1 MYAVYIPLWNY
12 KIQIYTKYTIYN
24 IDVSIIICTFAW
36 LLNLTYINNNKKSKM
51 KQLNNI
57 RQFSVILLLLSLLP
71 LCVQAQ
77 TTESKEYTIVN
88 NVDDLSDG
96 DHIIIVSKFQS
107 KAMTDTVNIS
117 SIKNQR
123 LKSTY
128 ITLSN
133 DQTIAYTNVESAD
146 FTLEKTNGK
155 FNIRSNS
162 GKYVTNVA
170 DKKDDKAVNLSDE
183 ISETTEAEISFDND
197 KANILYAKPSSK
209 YLCYLRV
216 PQMFAMNESSS
227 SEESYKV
234 YIYKLY
240 SKIKTKTRISFG
252 EEAKDTYNIT
262 YGTTD
267 FVSPKANI
275 YADNTIMS
283 DAEISYTSSNTTIA
297 TVDNDGNVTIN
308 NNNQYGETTITASY
322 LGDDNHY
329 ACDASYTIKVTEKKK
344 TTTELSFGEGIDHQT
359 IIVKVNEEDS
369 FAGAKAILSPVDNGE
384 VTYSSSDENVATV
397 DNEGKI
403 CLYNI
408 GETVISAIYAG
419 NETYAASSTYY
430 RLQYRGERIVF
441 SSEFNSFKNLGTS
454 ESYNKGAYYFTDSL
468 SNPYRWDIG
477 EGRCTTVKNGV
488 LEIKRQSQ
496 AKFHEITAPNG
507 YKVTAIYYHKSP
519 IRFTIKANNKEMEP
533 KPERCGKLSEKEGTG
548 YKVTAE
554 IIRFTI
560 KANNK
565 EMEPKPERCGKLS
578 EKEGT
583 GYKVTAEINSNATF
597 AIIPNPNAYISRIQI
612 DINPIFNI
620 TLDESEEN
628 NKIIDAHKGEI
639 VNALPMRTLVAD
651 KWNTFC
657 LPFNISLEN
666 GKLCGVEAEV
676 REYDR
681 MEGDVMMFK
690 EAKEIVAGRSY
701 LIRPKGENITFKRFD
716 NIRLTGPELEQ
727 SGDESFYMIGTYS
740 NRTFSEEESSQYLF
754 LNANAEFKHPKPGT
768 TMKGMRAYFYCS
780 PDVQAS
786 QMKVGFTDNS
796 TDIKDIEQNNMQ
808 TNSQRIHTINGT
820 YVGTDKAALPK
831 GIYIIGGK
839 KYIK

>member
-1 MYAVYIPLWNY
+1 
-12 KIQIYTKYTIYN
+12 
-24 IDVSIIICTFAW
+24 
-36 LLNLTYINNNKKSKM
+36 M

-88 NVDDLSDG
+88 NVDDLSEG
-96 DHIIIVSKFQS
+96 DHIIIVSKFHS
-107 KAMTDTVNIS
+107 KAMTETVNIS

-123 LKSTY
+123 LESTK
-128 ITLSN
+128 ITLN
-133 DQTIAYTNVESAD
+133 EDKTIAYTNVESAD

-197 KANILYAKPSSK
+197 KANILYAKPSTKFLYCISGS
-209 YLCYLRV
+209 
-216 PQMFAMNESSS
+216 QMFAMNESPSS
-227 SEESYKV
+227 ADSYKV

-240 SKIKTKTRISFG
+240 SKTKTRISFG

-267 FVSPKANI
+267 FVSPKANV

-322 LGDDNHY
+322 LGDGNHY
-329 ACDASYTIKVTEKKK
+329 ACSASYTIKVTEKKK
-344 TTTELSFGEGIDHQT
+344 TTTKLSFGEGIDHQT
-359 IIVKVNEEDS
+359 IVVKVNEEDS
-369 FAGAKAILSPVDNGE
+369 FAGAKAILSPVDNGD

-408 GETVISAIYAG
+408 GETVISANYAG
-419 NETYAASSTYY
+419 NETYAACSTYY

-441 SSEFNSFKNLGTS
+441 SSEFNSFINLGTS

-554 IIRFTI
+554 I
-560 KANNK
+560 K
-565 EMEPKPERCGKLS
+565 
-578 EKEGT
+578 
-583 GYKVTAEINSNATF
+583 SNATF

-639 VNALPMRTLVAD
+639 VNALPLRTLVAD

-716 NIRLTGPELEQ
+716 NVRLTGPELEK

-754 LNANAEFKHPKPGT
+754 LNANAEFRHPKAGT

-786 QMKVGFTDNS
+786 QMKVGFTENS
-796 TDIKDIEQNNMQ
+796 TDIKDIEQNNIQ
-808 TNSQRIHTINGT
+808 ANSQRIYSINGT
-820 YVGTDKAALPK
+820 YVGTDKSALPK

>member
-117 SIKNQR
+117 TIKYQR
-123 LKSTY
+123 LETTK
-128 ITLSN
+128 ITLS
-133 DQTIAYTNVESAD
+133 DDKTIAYTNVESAD
-146 FTLEKTNGK
+146 FTLVKTNGK
-155 FNIRSNS
+155 FNIRSNN

-183 ISETTEAEISFDND
+183 RSETTEAEISFDND

-209 YLCYLRV
+209 CLCYLRV
-216 PQMFAMNESSS
+216 SEMFAMNELSS

-267 FVSPKANI
+267 FVSPKANV

-297 TVDNDGNVTIN
+297 TVDKDGNVTIN
-308 NNNQYGETTITASY
+308 NNNQYGETTITSSY

-329 ACDASYTIKVTEKKK
+329 ACSASYTIKVSEKEKI
-344 TTTELSFGEGIDHQT
+344 TTNLSFGEGIDNQT
-359 IIVKVNEEDS
+359 IVVKVNEEDS
-369 FAGAKAILSPVDNGE
+369 FAGDKAILSPVENGD

-403 CLYNI
+403 RLYNI
-408 GETVISAIYAG
+408 GETVISANYAG

-441 SSEFNSFKNLGTS
+441 SSEFNSFINLGTS
-454 ESYNKGAYYFTDSL
+454 KSYNKGTYNFTDSL

-554 IIRFTI
+554 I
-560 KANNK
+560 
-565 EMEPKPERCGKLS
+565 
-578 EKEGT
+578 
-583 GYKVTAEINSNATF
+583 NSNATF

-639 VNALPMRTLVAD
+639 VNALPLRTLVAD

-690 EAKEIVAGRSY
+690 DAKEIVAGRSY

-831 GIYIIGGK
+831 GIYIINGK

>member
-1 MYAVYIPLWNY
+1 
-12 KIQIYTKYTIYN
+12 
-24 IDVSIIICTFAW
+24 
-36 LLNLTYINNNKKSKM
+36 M

-88 NVDDLSDG
+88 NVDDLSEG
-96 DHIIIVSKFQS
+96 DHIIIVSKFHS
-107 KAMTDTVNIS
+107 KAMTETVNIS

-123 LKSTY
+123 LESTK
-128 ITLSN
+128 ITLN
-133 DQTIAYTNVESAD
+133 EDKTIAYTNVESAD

-197 KANILYAKPSSK
+197 KANILYAKPSTKFLYCISGS
-209 YLCYLRV
+209 
-216 PQMFAMNESSS
+216 QMFAMNESPSS
-227 SEESYKV
+227 ADSYKV

-240 SKIKTKTRISFG
+240 SKTKTRISFG

-267 FVSPKANI
+267 FVSPKANV

-322 LGDDNHY
+322 LGDGNHY
-329 ACDASYTIKVTEKKK
+329 ACSASYTIKVTEKKK
-344 TTTELSFGEGIDHQT
+344 TTTKLSFGEGIDHQT
-359 IIVKVNEEDS
+359 IVVKVNEEDS
-369 FAGAKAILSPVDNGE
+369 FAGAKAILSPVDNGD

-403 CLYNI
+403 RLYNI
-408 GETVISAIYAG
+408 GETVISANYAG
-419 NETYAASSTYY
+419 NETYAACSTYY

-441 SSEFNSFKNLGTS
+441 SSEFNSFINLGTS

-554 IIRFTI
+554 I
-560 KANNK
+560 
-565 EMEPKPERCGKLS
+565 
-578 EKEGT
+578 
-583 GYKVTAEINSNATF
+583 NSNATF

-639 VNALPMRTLVAD
+639 VNALPLRTLVAD

-676 REYDR
+676 RKYDR

-716 NIRLTGPELEQ
+716 NVRLTGPELEK

-754 LNANAEFKHPKPGT
+754 LNANAEFRHPKAGT

-786 QMKVGFTDNS
+786 QMKVGFTENS
-796 TDIKDIEQNNMQ
+796 TDIKDIEQNNIQ
-808 TNSQRIHTINGT
+808 ANSQRIYSINGT
-820 YVGTDKAALPK
+820 YVGTDKSALPK

-839 KYIK
+839 KYIKLF

>member
-107 KAMTDTVNIS
+107 KAMTETVNIS
-117 SIKNQR
+117 TINNQR
-123 LKSTY
+123 LESTD
-128 ITLSN
+128 ITLN
-133 DQTIAYTNVESAD
+133 EDKTIAYTNVESAD
-146 FTLEKTNGK
+146 FTLVKTNGK

-209 YLCYLRV
+209 YLYYNNFK
-216 PQMFAMNESSS
+216 MFAMSESPSS
-227 SEESYKV
+227 ADSYKIH
-234 YIYKLY
+234 IYKLS
-240 SKIKTKTRISFG
+240 SKVKTRISFG
-252 EEAKDTYNIT
+252 EEANDTYNIT

-267 FVSPKANI
+267 FVSPKANV

-297 TVDNDGNVTIN
+297 TVDKDGNVTIN

-329 ACDASYTIKVTEKKK
+329 ACSSSYTIKVSKKEKI
-344 TTTELSFGEGIDHQT
+344 TTNLSFGEGIDHQT

-369 FAGAKAILSPVDNGE
+369 FAGAKAILSPVENGD

-403 CLYNI
+403 RLYNI
-408 GETVISAIYAG
+408 GETVISANYAG

-519 IRFTIKANNKEMEP
+519 
-533 KPERCGKLSEKEGTG
+533 
-548 YKVTAE
+548 
-554 IIRFTI
+554 IRFTI

>member
-1 MYAVYIPLWNY
+1 MKKL
-12 KIQIYTKYTIYN
+12 KIYRQ
-24 IDVSIIICTFAW
+24 VSIFTF
-36 LLNLTYINNNKKSKM
+36 LL
-51 KQLNNI
+51 
-57 RQFSVILLLLSLLP
+57 LLP
-71 LCVQAQ
+71 LCSLAQ
-77 TTESKEYTIVN
+77 TPEANQYKIVS
-88 NVDDLSDG
+88 DIADLSDG
-96 DHIIIVSKFQS
+96 DHIIIVSKFDS
-107 KAMTDTVNIS
+107 RAMTETVNIS
-117 SIKNQR
+117 TIKYQR
-123 LKSTY
+123 LETTK
-128 ITLSN
+128 ITLS
-133 DQTIAYTNVESAD
+133 DDKTIAYTNVESAD
-146 FTLEKTNGK
+146 FTLVKTNGK
-155 FNIRSNS
+155 FNIRSNN

-183 ISETTEAEISFDND
+183 RSETTEAEISFDND

-209 YLCYLRV
+209 CLCYLRV
-216 PQMFAMNESSS
+216 SEMFAMNELSS

-267 FVSPKANI
+267 FVSPKANV

-297 TVDNDGNVTIN
+297 TVDKDGNVTIN
-308 NNNQYGETTITASY
+308 NNNQYGETTITSSY

-329 ACDASYTIKVTEKKK
+329 ACSASYTIKVSEKEKI
-344 TTTELSFGEGIDHQT
+344 TTNLSFGEGIDNQT
-359 IIVKVNEEDS
+359 IVVKVNEEDS
-369 FAGAKAILSPVDNGE
+369 FAGDKAILSPVENGD

-403 CLYNI
+403 RLYNI
-408 GETVISAIYAG
+408 GETVISANYAG

-441 SSEFNSFKNLGTS
+441 SSEFNSFINLGTS
-454 ESYNKGAYYFTDSL
+454 KSYNKGTYNFTDSL

-554 IIRFTI
+554 I
-560 KANNK
+560 
-565 EMEPKPERCGKLS
+565 
-578 EKEGT
+578 
-583 GYKVTAEINSNATF
+583 NSNATF

-639 VNALPMRTLVAD
+639 VNALPLRTLVAD

-716 NIRLTGPELEQ
+716 NVRLTGPELEK

-786 QMKVGFTDNS
+786 QMKVGFTENS
-796 TDIKDIEQNNMQ
+796 TDIKDIEQNNIQ
-808 TNSQRIHTINGT
+808 ANSQRIYSINGT
-820 YVGTDKAALPK
+820 YVGTDKSALPK

>member
-117 SIKNQR
+117 TIKYQR
-123 LKSTY
+123 LETTK
-128 ITLSN
+128 ITLS
-133 DQTIAYTNVESAD
+133 DDKTIAYTNVESAD
-146 FTLEKTNGK
+146 FTLVKTNGK
-155 FNIRSNS
+155 FNIRSNN

-183 ISETTEAEISFDND
+183 RSETTEAEISFDND

-209 YLCYLRV
+209 CLCYLRV
-216 PQMFAMNESSS
+216 SEMFAMNELSS

-267 FVSPKANI
+267 FVSPKANV

-297 TVDNDGNVTIN
+297 TVDKDGNVTIN
-308 NNNQYGETTITASY
+308 NNNQYGETTITSSY

-329 ACDASYTIKVTEKKK
+329 ACSASYTIKVSEKEKI
-344 TTTELSFGEGIDHQT
+344 TTNLSFGEGIDNQT
-359 IIVKVNEEDS
+359 IVVKVNEEDS
-369 FAGAKAILSPVDNGE
+369 FAGDKAILSPVENGD

-403 CLYNI
+403 RLYNI
-408 GETVISAIYAG
+408 GETVISANYAG

-441 SSEFNSFKNLGTS
+441 SSEFNSFINLGTS
-454 ESYNKGAYYFTDSL
+454 KSYNKGTYNFTDSL

-554 IIRFTI
+554 I
-560 KANNK
+560 
-565 EMEPKPERCGKLS
+565 
-578 EKEGT
+578 
-583 GYKVTAEINSNATF
+583 NSNATF

-639 VNALPMRTLVAD
+639 VNALPLRTLVAD

-657 LPFNISLEN
+657 VPFNISLEN

-716 NIRLTGPELEQ
+716 NVRLTGPELEK

-754 LNANAEFKHPKPGT
+754 LNANAEFRHPKAGT

-786 QMKVGFTDNS
+786 QMKVGFTENS
-796 TDIKDIEQNNMQ
+796 TDIKDIEQNNIQ
-808 TNSQRIHTINGT
+808 ANSQRIYSINGT
-820 YVGTDKAALPK
+820 YVGTDKSALPK

>member
-1 MYAVYIPLWNY
+1 
-12 KIQIYTKYTIYN
+12 
-24 IDVSIIICTFAW
+24 
-36 LLNLTYINNNKKSKM
+36 M

-88 NVDDLSDG
+88 NVDDLSEG
-96 DHIIIVSKFQS
+96 DHIIIVSKFHS
-107 KAMTDTVNIS
+107 KAMTETVNIS

-123 LKSTY
+123 LESTK
-128 ITLSN
+128 ITLN
-133 DQTIAYTNVESAD
+133 EDKTIAYTNVESAD

-197 KANILYAKPSSK
+197 KANILYAKPSTKFLYCISGS
-209 YLCYLRV
+209 
-216 PQMFAMNESSS
+216 QMFAMNESPSS
-227 SEESYKV
+227 ADSYKV

-240 SKIKTKTRISFG
+240 SKTKTRISFG

-267 FVSPKANI
+267 FVSPKANV

-322 LGDDNHY
+322 LGDGNHY
-329 ACDASYTIKVTEKKK
+329 ACSASYTIKVTEKKK
-344 TTTELSFGEGIDHQT
+344 TTTKLSFGEGIDHQT
-359 IIVKVNEEDS
+359 IVVKVNEEDS
-369 FAGAKAILSPVDNGE
+369 FAGAKAILSPVDNGD

-403 CLYNI
+403 RLYNI
-408 GETVISAIYAG
+408 GETVISANYAG
-419 NETYAASSTYY
+419 NETYAACSTYY

-441 SSEFNSFKNLGTS
+441 SSEFNSFINLGTS

-554 IIRFTI
+554 I
-560 KANNK
+560 
-565 EMEPKPERCGKLS
+565 
-578 EKEGT
+578 
-583 GYKVTAEINSNATF
+583 NSNATF

-639 VNALPMRTLVAD
+639 VNALPLRTLVAD

-690 EAKEIVAGRSY
+690 EAKKIVAGRSY

-716 NIRLTGPELEQ
+716 NVRLTGPELEK

-768 TMKGMRAYFYCS
+768 TMKGMRAYFYCA
-780 PDVQAS
+780 PDVHAS
-786 QMKVGFTDNS
+786 QIKVGFSENS

-808 TNSQRIHTINGT
+808 ANSQRIYTINGT
-820 YVGTDKAALPK
+820 YVGTDKSALPK

>member
-1 MYAVYIPLWNY
+1 
-12 KIQIYTKYTIYN
+12 
-24 IDVSIIICTFAW
+24 
-36 LLNLTYINNNKKSKM
+36 M

-117 SIKNQR
+117 TIKYQR
-123 LKSTY
+123 LETTK
-128 ITLSN
+128 ITLS
-133 DQTIAYTNVESAD
+133 DDKTIAYTNVESAD
-146 FTLEKTNGK
+146 FTLVKTNGK
-155 FNIRSNS
+155 FNIRSNN

-183 ISETTEAEISFDND
+183 RSETTEAEISFDND

-209 YLCYLRV
+209 CLCYLRV
-216 PQMFAMNESSS
+216 SEMFAMNELSS

-262 YGTTD
+262 YGNTD
-267 FVSPKANI
+267 FVSPKANV

-297 TVDNDGNVTIN
+297 TVDKDGNVTIN
-308 NNNQYGETTITASY
+308 NNNQYGETTITSSY

-329 ACDASYTIKVTEKKK
+329 ACSASYTIKVSEKEKI
-344 TTTELSFGEGIDHQT
+344 TTNLSFGEGIDNQT
-359 IIVKVNEEDS
+359 IVVKVNEEDS
-369 FAGAKAILSPVDNGE
+369 FAGDKAILSPVENGD

-403 CLYNI
+403 RLYNI
-408 GETVISAIYAG
+408 GETVISANYAG

-441 SSEFNSFKNLGTS
+441 SSEFNSFINLGTS
-454 ESYNKGAYYFTDSL
+454 KSYNKGTYNFTDSL

-554 IIRFTI
+554 I
-560 KANNK
+560 
-565 EMEPKPERCGKLS
+565 
-578 EKEGT
+578 
-583 GYKVTAEINSNATF
+583 NSNATF

-639 VNALPMRTLVAD
+639 VNALPLRTLVAD

-716 NIRLTGPELEQ
+716 NVRLTGPELEK

-754 LNANAEFKHPKPGT
+754 LNANAEFRHPKAGT

-786 QMKVGFTDNS
+786 QMKVGFTENS
-796 TDIKDIEQNNMQ
+796 TDIKDIEQNNIQ
-808 TNSQRIHTINGT
+808 ANSQRIYSINGT
-820 YVGTDKAALPK
+820 YVGTDKSALPK

>member
-1 MYAVYIPLWNY
+1 
-12 KIQIYTKYTIYN
+12 
-24 IDVSIIICTFAW
+24 
-36 LLNLTYINNNKKSKM
+36 M

-88 NVDDLSDG
+88 NVDDLSEG
-96 DHIIIVSKFQS
+96 DHIIIVSKFHS
-107 KAMTDTVNIS
+107 KAMTETVNIS

-123 LKSTY
+123 LESTK
-128 ITLSN
+128 ITLN
-133 DQTIAYTNVESAD
+133 EDKTIAYTNVESAD

-197 KANILYAKPSSK
+197 KANILYAKPSTKFLYCISGS
-209 YLCYLRV
+209 
-216 PQMFAMNESSS
+216 QMFAMNESPSS
-227 SEESYKV
+227 ADSYKV

-267 FVSPKANI
+267 FVSPKANV

-322 LGDDNHY
+322 LGDGNHY
-329 ACDASYTIKVTEKKK
+329 ACSASYTIKVTEKKK
-344 TTTELSFGEGIDHQT
+344 TTTKLSFGEGIDHQT
-359 IIVKVNEEDS
+359 IVVKVNEEDS
-369 FAGAKAILSPVDNGE
+369 FAGAKAILSPVDNGD

-403 CLYNI
+403 RLYNI
-408 GETVISAIYAG
+408 GETVISANYAG
-419 NETYAASSTYY
+419 NETYAACSTYN

-441 SSEFNSFKNLGTS
+441 SSEFNSFINLGTS
-454 ESYNKGAYYFTDSL
+454 ESYNKGTYNFTDSL

-554 IIRFTI
+554 I
-560 KANNK
+560 
-565 EMEPKPERCGKLS
+565 
-578 EKEGT
+578 
-583 GYKVTAEINSNATF
+583 NSNATF

-639 VNALPMRTLVAD
+639 VNALPLRTLVAD

-701 LIRPKGENITFKRFD
+701 LIRPKGENIPFKRFD
-716 NIRLTGPELEQ
+716 NVRLTGPELEK

-740 NRTFSEEESSQYLF
+740 NRTFSKEESSQYLF

-786 QMKVGFTDNS
+786 QMRVGFTNNS
-796 TDIKDIEQNNMQ
+796 TDINDIEQDKIQ
-808 TNSQRIHTINGT
+808 ANSQRIYTINGS
-820 YVGTDKAALPK
+820 YVGTDKSALPK

>member
-1 MYAVYIPLWNY
+1 
-12 KIQIYTKYTIYN
+12 
-24 IDVSIIICTFAW
+24 
-36 LLNLTYINNNKKSKM
+36 M

-88 NVDDLSDG
+88 NVDDLSEG
-96 DHIIIVSKFQS
+96 DHIIIVSKFHS
-107 KAMTDTVNIS
+107 KAMTETVNIS

-123 LKSTY
+123 LESTK
-128 ITLSN
+128 ITLN
-133 DQTIAYTNVESAD
+133 EDKTIAYTNVESAD

-197 KANILYAKPSSK
+197 KAIILYAKPSTKFLYCISGS
-209 YLCYLRV
+209 
-216 PQMFAMNESSS
+216 QMFAMNESPSS
-227 SEESYKV
+227 ADSYKV

-240 SKIKTKTRISFG
+240 SKTKTRISFG

-267 FVSPKANI
+267 FVSPKANV

-322 LGDDNHY
+322 LGDGNHY
-329 ACDASYTIKVTEKKK
+329 ACSASYTIKVTEKKK

-359 IIVKVNEEDS
+359 IVVKVNEEDS
-369 FAGAKAILSPVDNGE
+369 FAGAKAILSPVDNGD

-403 CLYNI
+403 RLYNI
-408 GETVISAIYAG
+408 GETVISANYAG
-419 NETYAASSTYY
+419 NETYAACSTYY

-441 SSEFNSFKNLGTS
+441 SSEFNSFINLGTS

-554 IIRFTI
+554 I
-560 KANNK
+560 
-565 EMEPKPERCGKLS
+565 
-578 EKEGT
+578 
-583 GYKVTAEINSNATF
+583 NSNATF

-639 VNALPMRTLVAD
+639 VNALPLRTLVAD

-716 NIRLTGPELEQ
+716 NVRLTGPELEK

-754 LNANAEFKHPKPGT
+754 LNANAEFRHPKAGT

-786 QMKVGFTDNS
+786 QMKVGFTENS
-796 TDIKDIEQNNMQ
+796 TDIKDIEQNNIQ
-808 TNSQRIHTINGT
+808 ANSQRIYSINGT
-820 YVGTDKAALPK
+820 YVGTDKSALPK

>member
-441 SSEFNSFKNLGTS
+441 SSEFNSFKNLRTS

-519 IRFTIKANNKEMEP
+519 
-533 KPERCGKLSEKEGTG
+533 
-548 YKVTAE
+548 
-554 IIRFTI
+554 IRFTI

-786 QMKVGFTDNS
+786 QMRVGFSENS
-796 TDIKDIEQNNMQ
+796 TDIKDIEQNNIQ
-808 TNSQRIHTINGT
+808 ANSQRIYTINGT
-820 YVGTDKAALPK
+820 YVGTDKSVLPK

>member
-1 MYAVYIPLWNY
+1 MLYIFHCGII

-117 SIKNQR
+117 TIKYQR
-123 LKSTY
+123 LETTK
-128 ITLSN
+128 ITLS
-133 DQTIAYTNVESAD
+133 DDKTIAYTNVELAD
-146 FTLEKTNGK
+146 FTLVKTNGK
-155 FNIRSNS
+155 FNIRSNN

-183 ISETTEAEISFDND
+183 RSETTEAEISFDND

-209 YLCYLRV
+209 CLCYLRV
-216 PQMFAMNESSS
+216 SEMFAMNELSS

-267 FVSPKANI
+267 FVSPKANV

-297 TVDNDGNVTIN
+297 TVDKDGNVTIN
-308 NNNQYGETTITASY
+308 NNNQYGETTITSSY

-329 ACDASYTIKVTEKKK
+329 ACSASYTIKVSEKEKI
-344 TTTELSFGEGIDHQT
+344 TTNLSFGEGIDNQT
-359 IIVKVNEEDS
+359 IVVKVNEEDS
-369 FAGAKAILSPVDNGE
+369 FAGDKAILSPVENGD

-403 CLYNI
+403 RLYNI
-408 GETVISAIYAG
+408 GETVISANYAG

-441 SSEFNSFKNLGTS
+441 SSEFNSFINLGTS
-454 ESYNKGAYYFTDSL
+454 KSYNKGTYNFTDSL

-554 IIRFTI
+554 I
-560 KANNK
+560 
-565 EMEPKPERCGKLS
+565 
-578 EKEGT
+578 
-583 GYKVTAEINSNATF
+583 NSNATF

-639 VNALPMRTLVAD
+639 VNALPLRTLVAD

-716 NIRLTGPELEQ
+716 NVRLTGPELEK

-754 LNANAEFKHPKPGT
+754 LNANAEFRHPKAGT

-786 QMKVGFTDNS
+786 QMKVGFTENS
-796 TDIKDIEQNNMQ
+796 TDIKDIEQNNIQ
-808 TNSQRIHTINGT
+808 ANSQRIYSINGT
-820 YVGTDKAALPK
+820 YVGTDKSALPK

>member
-1 MYAVYIPLWNY
+1 
-12 KIQIYTKYTIYN
+12 
-24 IDVSIIICTFAW
+24 
-36 LLNLTYINNNKKSKM
+36 M

-77 TTESKEYTIVN
+77 TTESKKYTIVN

-96 DHIIIVSKFQS
+96 DHIIIVSKFHS
-107 KAMTDTVNIS
+107 KAMTETVNIS

-123 LKSTY
+123 LESTK
-128 ITLSN
+128 ITLN
-133 DQTIAYTNVESAD
+133 EDKTIAYTNVESAD

-197 KANILYAKPSSK
+197 KANILYAKPSTKFLYCISGS
-209 YLCYLRV
+209 
-216 PQMFAMNESSS
+216 QMFAMNESPSS
-227 SEESYKV
+227 ADSYKV

-267 FVSPKANI
+267 FVSPKANV

-308 NNNQYGETTITASY
+308 NNSQYGETTITASY
-322 LGDDNHY
+322 LGDGNHY
-329 ACDASYTIKVTEKKK
+329 ACSASYTIKVTEKKK
-344 TTTELSFGEGIDHQT
+344 TTTKLSFGEGIDHQT
-359 IIVKVNEEDS
+359 IVVKVNEEDS
-369 FAGAKAILSPVDNGE
+369 FAGAKAILSPVDNGD

-403 CLYNI
+403 RLYNI
-408 GETVISAIYAG
+408 GETVISANYAG
-419 NETYAASSTYY
+419 NETYAACSTYY

-441 SSEFNSFKNLGTS
+441 SSEFNSFINLGTS
-454 ESYNKGAYYFTDSL
+454 ESYNKGTYNFTDSL

-554 IIRFTI
+554 I
-560 KANNK
+560 
-565 EMEPKPERCGKLS
+565 
-578 EKEGT
+578 
-583 GYKVTAEINSNATF
+583 NSNATF

-639 VNALPMRTLVAD
+639 VNALPLRTLVAD

-701 LIRPKGENITFKRFD
+701 LIRPKGENIPFKRFD
-716 NIRLTGPELEQ
+716 NVRLTGPELEK

-754 LNANAEFKHPKPGT
+754 LNANAEFKHPKAGT

-786 QMKVGFTDNS
+786 QMRVGFTNNS
-796 TDIKDIEQNNMQ
+796 TDINDIEQDKIQ
-808 TNSQRIHTINGT
+808 ANSQRIYTINGS
-820 YVGTDKAALPK
+820 YVGTDKSALPK

>member
-1 MYAVYIPLWNY
+1 
-12 KIQIYTKYTIYN
+12 
-24 IDVSIIICTFAW
+24 
-36 LLNLTYINNNKKSKM
+36 M
-51 KQLNNI
+51 KHLNNI
-57 RQFSVILLLLSLLP
+57 GKYSVILLLLSLLP
-71 LCVQAQ
+71 LYVQAQ
-77 TTESKEYTIVN
+77 TTEAKEYSII
-88 NVDDLSDG
+88 DDIADLSDG
-96 DHIIIVSKFQS
+96 DHIIIVSQKYQ
-107 KAMTDTVNIS
+107 KAMIGSVYTNNI
-117 SIKNQR
+117 NDER
-123 LKSTY
+123 LKSTEV
-128 ITLSN
+128 ILN
-133 DQTIAYTNVESAD
+133 DNKTIAKTYSKSAI
-146 FTLEKTNGK
+146 FTLVKTNGK
-155 FNIRSNS
+155 FNFRSS
-162 GKYVTNVA
+162 EGKYVTNVA
-170 DKKDDKAVNLSDE
+170 TGKDNKNINLSDK
-183 ISETTEAEISFDND
+183 ISETTEAEISFQNS
-197 KANILYAKPSSK
+197 KADIFFEKDTPK
-209 YLCYLRV
+209 YLYFNGSNNFGMSDT
-216 PQMFAMNESSS
+216 PSTSDW
-227 SEESYKV
+227 YKV
-234 YIYKLY
+234 YIYKL
-240 SKIKTKTRISFG
+240 SSEIKIKTKTRISFG

-403 CLYNI
+403 CLFNI

-519 IRFTIKANNKEMEP
+519 
-533 KPERCGKLSEKEGTG
+533 
-548 YKVTAE
+548 
-554 IIRFTI
+554 IRFTI

-716 NIRLTGPELEQ
+716 NVRLTGPELEQ

-754 LNANAEFKHPKPGT
+754 LNANAEFRHPKPGT

-786 QMKVGFTDNS
+786 QMKVGFSENS
-796 TDIKDIEQNNMQ
+796 TDIKDIEQNNIQ
-808 TNSQRIHTINGT
+808 ANSQRIYTINGT
-820 YVGTDKAALPK
+820 YVGTDKSALPK

>member
-117 SIKNQR
+117 TIKYQR
-123 LKSTY
+123 LETTK
-128 ITLSN
+128 ITLS
-133 DQTIAYTNVESAD
+133 DDKTIAYTNVESAD
-146 FTLEKTNGK
+146 FTLVKTNGK
-155 FNIRSNS
+155 FNIRSNN

-183 ISETTEAEISFDND
+183 RSETTEAEISFDND

-209 YLCYLRV
+209 CLCYLRV
-216 PQMFAMNESSS
+216 SEMFAMNELSS

-267 FVSPKANI
+267 FVSPKANV

-297 TVDNDGNVTIN
+297 TVDKDGNVTIN
-308 NNNQYGETTITASY
+308 NNNQYGETTITSSY

-329 ACDASYTIKVTEKKK
+329 ACSASYTIKVSEKEKI
-344 TTTELSFGEGIDHQT
+344 TTNLSFGEGIDNQT
-359 IIVKVNEEDS
+359 IVVKVNEEDS
-369 FAGAKAILSPVDNGE
+369 FAGDKAILSPVENGD

-403 CLYNI
+403 RLYNI
-408 GETVISAIYAG
+408 GETVISANYAG

-441 SSEFNSFKNLGTS
+441 SSEFNSFINLGTS
-454 ESYNKGAYYFTDSL
+454 KSYNKGTYNFTDSL

-554 IIRFTI
+554 I
-560 KANNK
+560 
-565 EMEPKPERCGKLS
+565 
-578 EKEGT
+578 
-583 GYKVTAEINSNATF
+583 NSNATF

-639 VNALPMRTLVAD
+639 VNALPLRTLVAD

-716 NIRLTGPELEQ
+716 NVRLTGPELEK

-754 LNANAEFKHPKPGT
+754 LNANAEFRHPKAGT

-786 QMKVGFTDNS
+786 QMKVGFTENS
-796 TDIKDIEQNNMQ
+796 TDIKDIEQNNIQ
-808 TNSQRIHTINGT
+808 ANSQRIYSINGT
-820 YVGTDKAALPK
+820 YVGTDKSALPK

>member
-1 MYAVYIPLWNY
+1 
-12 KIQIYTKYTIYN
+12 
-24 IDVSIIICTFAW
+24 
-36 LLNLTYINNNKKSKM
+36 M

-88 NVDDLSDG
+88 NVDDLSEG
-96 DHIIIVSKFQS
+96 DHIIIVSKFHS
-107 KAMTDTVNIS
+107 KAMTETVNIS

-123 LKSTY
+123 LESTK
-128 ITLSN
+128 ITLN
-133 DQTIAYTNVESAD
+133 EDKTIAYTNVESAD

-197 KANILYAKPSSK
+197 KANILYAKPSTKFLYCISGS
-209 YLCYLRV
+209 
-216 PQMFAMNESSS
+216 QMFAMNESPSS
-227 SEESYKV
+227 ADSYKV

-240 SKIKTKTRISFG
+240 SKTKTRISFG

-267 FVSPKANI
+267 FVSPKANV

-322 LGDDNHY
+322 LGDGNHY
-329 ACDASYTIKVTEKKK
+329 ACSASYTIKVTEKKK

-359 IIVKVNEEDS
+359 IVVKVNEEDS
-369 FAGAKAILSPVDNGE
+369 FAGAKAILSPVDNGD

-403 CLYNI
+403 RLYNI
-408 GETVISAIYAG
+408 GETVISANYAG
-419 NETYAASSTYY
+419 NETYAACSTYY

-441 SSEFNSFKNLGTS
+441 SSEFNSFINLGTS

-554 IIRFTI
+554 I
-560 KANNK
+560 
-565 EMEPKPERCGKLS
+565 
-578 EKEGT
+578 
-583 GYKVTAEINSNATF
+583 NSNATF

-639 VNALPMRTLVAD
+639 VNALPLRTLVAD

-716 NIRLTGPELEQ
+716 NVRLTGPELEK

-754 LNANAEFKHPKPGT
+754 LNANAEFRHPKAGT

-786 QMKVGFTDNS
+786 QMKVGFTENS
-796 TDIKDIEQNNMQ
+796 TDIKDIEQNNIQ
-808 TNSQRIHTINGT
+808 ANSQRIYSINGT
-820 YVGTDKAALPK
+820 YVGTDKSALPK

>member
-1 MYAVYIPLWNY
+1 
-12 KIQIYTKYTIYN
+12 
-24 IDVSIIICTFAW
+24 
-36 LLNLTYINNNKKSKM
+36 M

-88 NVDDLSDG
+88 NVDDLSEG
-96 DHIIIVSKFQS
+96 DHIIIVSKFHS
-107 KAMTDTVNIS
+107 KAMTETVNIS

-123 LKSTY
+123 LESTK
-128 ITLSN
+128 ITLN
-133 DQTIAYTNVESAD
+133 EDKTIAYTNVESAD

-197 KANILYAKPSSK
+197 KANILYAKPSTKFLYCISGS
-209 YLCYLRV
+209 
-216 PQMFAMNESSS
+216 QMFAMNESPSS
-227 SEESYKV
+227 ADSYKV

-240 SKIKTKTRISFG
+240 SKTKTRISFG

-267 FVSPKANI
+267 FVSPKANV

-322 LGDDNHY
+322 LGDGNHY
-329 ACDASYTIKVTEKKK
+329 ACSASYTIKVTEKKK
-344 TTTELSFGEGIDHQT
+344 TTTKLSFGEGIDHQT
-359 IIVKVNEEDS
+359 IVVKVNEEDS
-369 FAGAKAILSPVDNGE
+369 FAGAKAILSPVDNGD

-403 CLYNI
+403 RLYNI
-408 GETVISAIYAG
+408 GETVISANYAG
-419 NETYAASSTYY
+419 NETYAACSTYY

-441 SSEFNSFKNLGTS
+441 SSEFNSFINLGTS

-554 IIRFTI
+554 I
-560 KANNK
+560 K
-565 EMEPKPERCGKLS
+565 
-578 EKEGT
+578 
-583 GYKVTAEINSNATF
+583 SNATF

-639 VNALPMRTLVAD
+639 VNALPLRTLVAD

-716 NIRLTGPELEQ
+716 NVRLTGPELEK

-754 LNANAEFKHPKPGT
+754 LNANAEFRHPKAGT

-786 QMKVGFTDNS
+786 QMKVGFTENS
-796 TDIKDIEQNNMQ
+796 TDIKDIEQNNIQ
-808 TNSQRIHTINGT
+808 ANSQRIYSINGT
-820 YVGTDKAALPK
+820 YVGTDKSALPK

>member
-1 MYAVYIPLWNY
+1 
-12 KIQIYTKYTIYN
+12 
-24 IDVSIIICTFAW
+24 
-36 LLNLTYINNNKKSKM
+36 M

-88 NVDDLSDG
+88 NVDDLSEG
-96 DHIIIVSKFQS
+96 DHIIIVSKFHS
-107 KAMTDTVNIS
+107 KAMTETVNIS

-123 LKSTY
+123 LESTK
-128 ITLSN
+128 ITLN
-133 DQTIAYTNVESAD
+133 EDKTIAYTNVESAD

-197 KANILYAKPSSK
+197 KANILYAKPSTKFLYCISGS
-209 YLCYLRV
+209 
-216 PQMFAMNESSS
+216 QMFAMNESPSS
-227 SEESYKV
+227 ADSYKV

-240 SKIKTKTRISFG
+240 SKTKTRISFG

-267 FVSPKANI
+267 FVSPKANV

-369 FAGAKAILSPVDNGE
+369 FAGVKAILSPVDNGE

-554 IIRFTI
+554 I
-560 KANNK
+560 
-565 EMEPKPERCGKLS
+565 
-578 EKEGT
+578 
-583 GYKVTAEINSNATF
+583 NSNATF

-639 VNALPMRTLVAD
+639 VNALPLRTLVAD